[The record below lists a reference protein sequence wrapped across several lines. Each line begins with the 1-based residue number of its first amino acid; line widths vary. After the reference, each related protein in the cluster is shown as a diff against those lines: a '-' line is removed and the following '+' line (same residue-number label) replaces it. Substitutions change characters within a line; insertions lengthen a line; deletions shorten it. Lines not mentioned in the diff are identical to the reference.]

1 MRVQHVAQHQLEAN
15 LVRVRTSEERS
26 YDQCRTHFVPH
37 KMDNSSVATAT
48 AADHHPLVGT
58 SDQYTVAAA
67 SASAQAGAGSSAGT
81 VVITAASGAG
91 VSYQVSAARSSPL
104 VVENLKNGG
113 AGIQQGASLAV
124 K

>member
-1 MRVQHVAQHQLEAN
+1 
-15 LVRVRTSEERS
+15 
-26 YDQCRTHFVPH
+26 
-37 KMDNSSVATAT
+37 MDDSCAAAATE

-58 SDQYTVAAA
+58 SDQHTLAAA
-67 SASAQAGAGSSAGT
+67 SASSQAGAGPSAGI

-91 VSYQVSAARSSPL
+91 VSYQVPASRSSPL

-113 AGIQQGASLAV
+113 AGLQQGSAVAV